1 MSGSD
6 TYSSK
11 ISDDHTFYVEVM
23 INNLSINVKE
33 EIENPTSANSFY

>member
-11 ISDDHTFYVEVM
+11 ISDDHTSYVEVM
-23 INNLSINVKE
+23 MVNLFIHVKE